1 VVLGAALATDVPI
14 VALHVTRPAIEIPDR
29 EALGMPSHFE
39 AARGAYVM
47 RDFRD
52 GAPHSGTVFVQ
63 GTTSTANLVKVLPQ
77 LDERGLNVKIV
88 ACISPQ
94 LFHLQD
100 ARYRESV
107 SSTADRWDGMAIT
120 NRAFKTMHHWVE
132 GPIAADYSLSSDW
145 DNRWRTGGTVDE
157 VIDEAHL
164 GPTHIVDAV
173 QRFVDERD
181 KRLARLRE
189 MADAAAQH

>member
-1 VVLGAALATDVPI
+1 MLAAAMSADVPI
-14 VALHVTRPAIEIPDR
+14 VALHVTRPAIDIPDR
-29 EALGMPSHFE
+29 AALGIPSHFE

-47 RDFRD
+47 RDFKPGQPR
-52 GAPHSGTVFVQ
+52 GGTVFVQ

-94 LFHLQD
+94 LFAMQD
-100 ARYRESV
+100 KAYREAT

-120 NRAFKTMHHWVE
+120 NRAWMTMRHWIDGE
-132 GPIAADYSLSSDW
+132 IAHEYSLSSDW

-164 GPTHIVDAV
+164 GPTHIVNAI
-173 QRFVDERD
+173 QRFVDERHL
-181 KRLARLRE
+181 RLRRLRE
-189 MADAAAQH
+189 IADAAESH